1 MHDAPVV
8 LITGAPPGIGR
19 AFAFAF
25 VFACDKARES
35 GKARYM
41 TGKLLRVNGSTTA

>member
-8 LITGAPPGIGR
+8 MITGAPSGIGR
-19 AFAFAF
+19 ATAFAFAR
-25 VFACDKARES
+25 DKARES
-35 GKARYM
+35 GKASYM